1 MPLPAAAL
9 IIRKKTIQGFT
20 VTDSPAPRPS
30 PAGPSARAR
39 AMDEA
44 LDWLVRLQCADAE
57 DTQAFAA
64 WLSAAPENAEAFV
77 AAEALWNGA
86 PLHQLATQMYQ
97 QQRRSWRGRL
107 RSHWKPL
114 ATAALLLAGLCTLGN
129 LPMRLQADHLTV
141 VGERQ
146 RLQLD
151 DGANVLLNTD
161 TAFASEHH
169 DGRQVARL
177 LQGEAYFQVA
187 GGARRPLE
195 VQAGPL
201 RAQVRDTDFAV
212 RYLDGEAQVRVQ
224 RGDID
229 LQGDRDQRI
238 SLGAGESISVGPH
251 GFGQRQRPDLHKDL
265 AWVDGRLVFENCPL
279 SQVLAELRRYYP
291 GWIINR
297 NRQLENV
304 TVTGNYR
311 LDQPL
316 ETLRALAHITSARL
330 HEYPALVIL
339 N

>member
-1 MPLPAAAL
+1 M
-9 IIRKKTIQGFT
+9 
-20 VTDSPAPRPS
+20 TDSPAPRP
-30 PAGPSARAR
+30 PTAGPDARAR

-44 LDWLVRLQCADAE
+44 LDWLVRLQCATEA
-57 DTQAFAA
+57 DTLAFEQ
-64 WLSAAPENAEAFV
+64 WLSAAPENAV
-77 AAEALWNGA
+77 AYVEAEALWNGTPVRQA
-86 PLHQLATQMYQ
+86 ATQMHQ
-97 QQRRSWRGRL
+97 VRRRSVRGRL
-107 RSHWKPL
+107 RAHWKPL
-114 ATAALLLAGLCTLGN
+114 ATAAVLLVGLFTVGN

-151 DGANVLLNTD
+151 EGAKVLLNTNS
-161 TAFASEHH
+161 AFASDVRE
-169 DGRQVARL
+169 GRQVARL
-177 LQGEAYFQVA
+177 LQGEAYFQVP
-187 GGARRPLE
+187 GGTQPPLE

-224 RGDID
+224 RGDVD
-229 LQGDRDQRI
+229 LQAASDQRI
-238 SLGAGESISVGPH
+238 RLSAGDSISVGPQ
-251 GFGQRQRPDLHKDL
+251 GFGQRQRPDMHKDL

-279 SQVLAELRRYYP
+279 SQVLAEVRRYYP

-297 NRQLENV
+297 NAHLDDMA
-304 TVTGNYR
+304 VTGNYR

-316 ETLRALAHITSARL
+316 ETLRALAHITSTRL

>member
-1 MPLPAAAL
+1 M
-9 IIRKKTIQGFT
+9 
-20 VTDSPAPRPS
+20 TDSPAPRQPT
-30 PAGPSARAR
+30 AGPDARAR

-44 LDWLVRLQCADAE
+44 LDWLVRLQCATEA
-57 DTQAFAA
+57 DTLAFEQ
-64 WLSAAPENAEAFV
+64 WLSAAPENAV
-77 AAEALWNGA
+77 AYVEAEALWNGTPVRQA
-86 PLHQLATQMYQ
+86 ATQMHQ
-97 QQRRSWRGRL
+97 VRRRSVRGRL
-107 RSHWKPL
+107 RAHWKPL
-114 ATAALLLAGLCTLGN
+114 ATAAVLLVGLFTVGN

-151 DGANVLLNTD
+151 DGAKVLLNTNS
-161 TAFASEHH
+161 AFASDVRE
-169 DGRQVARL
+169 GRQVARL
-177 LQGEAYFQVA
+177 LQGEAYFQVP
-187 GGARRPLE
+187 GGTQPPLE

-224 RGDID
+224 RGDVD
-229 LQGDRDQRI
+229 LQAASDQRI
-238 SLGAGESISVGPH
+238 RLSAGDSISVGPQ
-251 GFGQRQRPDLHKDL
+251 GFGQRQRPDMHKDL

-279 SQVLAELRRYYP
+279 SQVLAEVRRYYP

-297 NRQLENV
+297 NAHLEDMA
-304 TVTGNYR
+304 VTGNYR

-316 ETLRALAHITSARL
+316 ETLRALAHITSTRL